1 MSAWSCLIQSMTSSE
16 FPTSSEAFPGARCPA
31 IRRSASQRGTSCSAT
46 VRLAAMRT
54 GDGALSESPVMVR
67 ARSSAAASTGRA
79 AAATVSPSP
88 VRLVPV
94 VLRMRIG
101 WPMAVSSRV
110 RFADTVGWLRP
121 SSRATAPTD
130 PRRCSSTS
138 CRITARVMRGSSAVT
153 WASCPEPVIERA
165 YAPPWKFGVSV
176 ESGALDSGSM
186 TNTALTAVR
195 KHGVTVVGMLIVGA
209 LILGASGLMPGVSA
223 LLIAIIA
230 GAIARNLRV
239 LPRHLTPSLN
249 IVSKRLLR
257 LGIVLLGFKLSL
269 PSLAVIGAEG
279 VVTLIVTVIATYVG
293 SLAIGAALKVPRSSR
308 MLIATGFAICGA
320 SAVAAMSSIVDPD
333 GKREEETAQAVA
345 LVRARRAAPVL
356 VSVPILIPAPLP
368 VLDPVPFLLQVA
380 MRR

>member
-1 MSAWSCLIQSMTSSE
+1 M
-16 FPTSSEAFPGARCPA
+16 
-31 IRRSASQRGTSCSAT
+31 
-46 VRLAAMRT
+46 
-54 GDGALSESPVMVR
+54 
-67 ARSSAAASTGRA
+67 
-79 AAATVSPSP
+79 
-88 VRLVPV
+88 
-94 VLRMRIG
+94 
-101 WPMAVSSRV
+101 
-110 RFADTVGWLRP
+110 
-121 SSRATAPTD
+121 
-130 PRRCSSTS
+130 
-138 CRITARVMRGSSAVT
+138 
-153 WASCPEPVIERA
+153 
-165 YAPPWKFGVSV
+165 

-345 LVRARRAAPVL
+345 LVTIFGTIALFGLPFLVPVFGLSDLQAGIWIGASVHEVAQVVAAGAMVSTAALAVATLAKLGRVVLLAPLIAVASAIEQRRSSAGRTQRPPILPLFVAGFLAAVL
-356 VSVPILIPAPLP
+356 VRTFVPMPGELLSGLDVTSTLLLTAAMLGLGYGVDLRKLVKTGWQPF
-368 VLDPVPFLLQVA
+368 VLGAASTVLAATVA
-380 MRR
+380 LVTLAAAGA